1 MAEAR
6 VTIIN
11 RKGLHARASAKLAGL
26 ARQYQSVLIVHNEAM
41 TADARQMMDLM
52 LLIAERGTE
61 LKLTAEGPDAEAA
74 VTAAAAL
81 INSGFGELGEKDG
94 AY

>member
-6 VTIIN
+6 ATIVN
-11 RKGLHARASAKLAGL
+11 RKGLHARASAKLAKL
-26 ARQYQSVLIVHNEAM
+26 AAQYQSILIVHNDAM

-52 LLIAERGTE
+52 LLIADKGTE
-61 LKLTAEGPDAEAA
+61 LKLTAEGEDAEAA
-74 VTAAAAL
+74 VAAAAAL